1 MFIPNKILSDLFV
14 FVSLIVW
21 GLYIPVRRTTVVD
34 GQLLAVHF
42 FIAEALSIVTL
53 SVLFGNMTF
62 AKSSW
67 FDESHVVSDDDTWES
82 TLLVFLGGLAVGTG
96 DFVALVVSKNVP
108 GAIAFPIYSGTCL
121 VLGTSLNYIIDGS
134 ELTPSFL
141 FSGTAVALLAIICL
155 GWSSTQMSDQ
165 NVPSSAVIALDDLEV
180 GKEKVNDKIKKDFLI
195 NQSVEDEEEKERTN
209 RMMKYILILVFF
221 GATNSSWTV
230 CSTLAGDDVNPNL
243 KALALSVGRVLVQF
257 PVQYV
262 HSRIS
267 GSLSLTEII
276 RKAFEMSSRDIK
288 ISRACGVLVG
298 IGYWSYFNAVSHV
311 NPAVAFAVSNCSPL
325 VTTLVGVFLLSELRN
340 YTNVGRI
347 GVLTSTILFV
357 CAIVLMSL

>member
-1 MFIPNKILSDLFV
+1 
-14 FVSLIVW
+14 
-21 GLYIPVRRTTVVD
+21 
-34 GQLLAVHF
+34 
-42 FIAEALSIVTL
+42 
-53 SVLFGNMTF
+53 MTF

-155 GWSSTQMSDQ
+155 GWSSSQTSDQ
-165 NVPSSAVIALDDLEV
+165 NVPSAAVIALEHLEAGEEKV
-180 GKEKVNDKIKKDFLI
+180 KEKVKEDLLI
-195 NQSVEDEEEKERTN
+195 NESVEDEKERTK

-243 KALALSVGRVLVQF
+243 KTLALSAGRVLVQF

-262 HSRIS
+262 YSRIS
-267 GSLSLTEII
+267 GSSSLTEII